1 MKTLVYAF
9 VSVPIPIQMSV
20 KIMTVAVNAPAKN
33 ISILV
38 FAIARFGVIKCTEV
52 TAHEFAVLFTVVA
65 ELLSIAADMNLIY
78 DVVILCFINLFTH
91 FYAPSYVV

>member
-1 MKTLVYAF
+1 MMK
-9 VSVPIPIQMSV
+9 
-20 KIMTVAVNAPAKN
+20 VAVIAPAMN
-33 ISILV
+33 SIIL
-38 FAIARFGVIKCTEV
+38 FLAIAWFGVIKCTEV